1 MNGGDEANTDRNH
14 KTPAPAIPINP
25 VGHQGS
31 EARRSLDIPI
41 EENGENQGNFN
52 SSGKGGEINNDP
64 VINMTQL
71 TSELPGTEADKTGCN
86 FGPFEHLVPMRCFNP
101 FLSTEPLIEAGNN
114 PNTDEVREVE
124 ATIAIGEKLCFLL
137 QGRID
142 DIEKLISGNGD
153 TIVDQ

>member
-14 KTPAPAIPINP
+14 KAPAPAIPINP

-86 FGPFEHLVPMRCFNP
+86 FGPFGHLVPMRCFNP
-101 FLSTEPLIEAGNN
+101 FLSTGGPTLNN
-114 PNTDEVREVE
+114 YRRAKKRRLYRYSAYGMYYN
-124 ATIAIGEKLCFLL
+124 
-137 QGRID
+137 
-142 DIEKLISGNGD
+142 S
-153 TIVDQ
+153 